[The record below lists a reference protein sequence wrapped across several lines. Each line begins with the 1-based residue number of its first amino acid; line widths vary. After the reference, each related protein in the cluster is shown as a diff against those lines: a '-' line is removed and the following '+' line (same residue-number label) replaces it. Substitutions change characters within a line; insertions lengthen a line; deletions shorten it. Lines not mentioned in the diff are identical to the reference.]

1 MSRRDE
7 GANAL
12 MFPNLAG
19 LELAPTTAKAGYE
32 KKVFAAASVA
42 DILAG
47 VYGLW
52 IKGGESVV
60 AVAGT
65 IAYIWGCGGEVGRTA
80 MPMPMADGIAMVQSG
95 FWWGP
100 GSPGLALYV
109 QAEGGEVVAFT
120 SRDGR

>member
-42 DILAG
+42 DIFAG
-47 VYGLW
+47 VYELW

-80 MPMPMADGIAMVQSG
+80 MPMPMAERNRNGAIRLLV
-95 FWWGP
+95 GP
-100 GSPGLALYV
+100 WEPGLGAV
-109 QAEGGEVVAFT
+109 SAG
-120 SRDGR
+120 